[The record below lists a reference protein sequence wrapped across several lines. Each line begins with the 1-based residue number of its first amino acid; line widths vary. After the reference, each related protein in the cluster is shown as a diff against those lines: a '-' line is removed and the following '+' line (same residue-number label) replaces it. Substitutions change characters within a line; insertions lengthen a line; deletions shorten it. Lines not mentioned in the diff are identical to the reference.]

1 MSLLHDPAFTAAPVP
16 TCAGACPAPH
26 QVCQCEGRACP
37 PIPRPHPGP
46 GAEQRLRQG
55 STVDLALASKGA
67 RGRLP
72 SPREACGLALVWGRE
87 VTVTVGLLEPLLC
100 AVICKPLLHRPVCS
114 SLSETHHGSC
124 ISQVWTQRSHLYCRS
139 QELRT
144 DSRCHANPRSMG
156 AVAVGREDGSGG

>member
-55 STVDLALASKGA
+55 STVDLALASKGT

-87 VTVTVGLLEPLLC
+87 VTVTVGLLKPLLC
-100 AVICKPLLHRPVCS
+100 AAAFRRHTMAHAFHRCGRKGHTSTAEAKNCGQTAGVMQTPAPWGQWRWAERTGPEADS
-114 SLSETHHGSC
+114 STC
-124 ISQVWTQRSHLYCRS
+124 TW
-139 QELRT
+139 LRA
-144 DSRCHANPRSMG
+144 S
-156 AVAVGREDGSGG
+156 